1 MSMIEE
7 ILTIARET
15 LEDKNLSGS
24 SRLQEGTG
32 YDSMAHVQFVI
43 ELEAHFNM
51 KLKEEEILPHYTL
64 EEIMNF
70 IKRKRG

>member
-1 MSMIEE
+1 M
-7 ILTIARET
+7 
-15 LEDKNLSGS
+15 SGS
-24 SRLQEGTG
+24 SRLQEGAG

-51 KLKEEEILPHYTL
+51 KLKEEEILAHYTL